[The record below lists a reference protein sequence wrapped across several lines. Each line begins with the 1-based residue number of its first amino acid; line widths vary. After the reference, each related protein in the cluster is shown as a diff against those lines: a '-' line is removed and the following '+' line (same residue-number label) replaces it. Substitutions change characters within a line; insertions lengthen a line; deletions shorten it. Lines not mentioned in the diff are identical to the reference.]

1 MVSERLAASY
11 HTSLTDSHKQ
21 LFVESFRELKM
32 FLNFRFG
39 VRASV
44 TNSRSLYLPG
54 EPVKSW
60 N

>member
-1 MVSERLAASY
+1 MVSERLAVSY
-11 HTSLTDSHKQ
+11 HTSLTDPHRQ
-21 LFVESFRELKM
+21 LFVENFRELKM
-32 FLNFRFG
+32 FLSFRFG

-60 N
+60 C